1 VPVSVGAVVAL
12 RRGGEA
18 EAIGGQRALSD
29 DTREGAREV
38 MALIEDHEGVAVAD
52 RLGVDGGAVIGG
64 HEQRRPVM

>member
-18 EAIGGQRALSD
+18 EAVGGQRELSD